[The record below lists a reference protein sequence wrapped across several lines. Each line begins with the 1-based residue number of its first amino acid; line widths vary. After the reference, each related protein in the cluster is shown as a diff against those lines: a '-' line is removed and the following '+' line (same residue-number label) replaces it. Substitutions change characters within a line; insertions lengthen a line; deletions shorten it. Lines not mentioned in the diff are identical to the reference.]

1 MNKYNL
7 LDMYTH
13 ISSSF
18 HSITEF
24 IIFSSACEIS
34 IKIHHILSHIET
46 LNKVLMIEIISSMF
60 FDHSAISIL

>member
-7 LDMYTH
+7 YDMYTH

-24 IIFSSACEIS
+24 IIVPSACEIS
-34 IKIHHILSHIET
+34 IKMYHIWSHIET
-46 LNKVLMIEIISSMF
+46 LNKVLMTEII
-60 FDHSAISIL
+60 

>member
-24 IIFSSACEIS
+24 IFFSSACEIS

-46 LNKVLMIEIISSMF
+46 LNTVLMIEII
-60 FDHSAISIL
+60 